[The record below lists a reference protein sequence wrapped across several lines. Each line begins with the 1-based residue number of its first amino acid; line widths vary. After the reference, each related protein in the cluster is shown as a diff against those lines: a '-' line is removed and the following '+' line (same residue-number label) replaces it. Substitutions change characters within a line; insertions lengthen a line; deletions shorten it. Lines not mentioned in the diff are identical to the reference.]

1 MAHQPSLHLQEDPKY
16 EGRSL
21 IAVTNYER
29 LKGFNLSKFHA
40 VAIDESGVLKDA
52 ESVTASLLVNGC
64 ASVPY
69 RLSLRAPPSPDDL
82 DEIINQVDERHW
94 MDLREIVHLLMHSR
108 YHRLFFWESARATA
122 SSPST

>member
-1 MAHQPSLHLQEDPKY
+1 MQEDPKY

-52 ESVTASLLVNGC
+52 ESVTASLLVSGC

-82 DEIINQVDERHW
+82 DEIINQVDESL
-94 MDLREIVHLLMHSR
+94 DLNEIVHGMR
-108 YHRLFFWESARATA
+108 TPAFIY
-122 SSPST
+122 